1 MNKNI
6 IKEQIVQMLNI
17 INEEVETINKYQN
30 KIPQIDLDII
40 LSNIRQLYEKY
51 YELNKINSYETPVLN
66 ENIKIKE
73 QVAFDKDTKKETIQI
88 DNKNIKKENISPLTK
103 TIIADKFKDKKTS
116 INEKIAQTKT
126 DKSIGSK
133 MQHNH
138 ITDLKA
144 VIGINEK
151 FLFIKELFNGNM
163 QEYNK
168 SINKLND
175 CKNHKETGK
184 HINTLIKRYK
194 WNNESDPVKRFNE
207 LLERKFD

>member
-1 MNKNI
+1 MKNI

-17 INEEVETINKYQN
+17 INEQSETINRYQN
-30 KIPQIDLDII
+30 KISQIDLDIM

-51 YELNKINSYETPVLN
+51 YELNKINNCETPVLN
-66 ENIKIKE
+66 KNIKIEE
-73 QVAFDKDTKKETIQI
+73 QVAFYKHTKKETVRI
-88 DNKNIKKENISPLTK
+88 DNNKIKKEKISHITK
-103 TIIADKFKDKKTS
+103 TIIADKFKDKKES

-168 SINKLND
+168 TVNKLND
-175 CKNHKETGK
+175 CKSHKETNN
-184 HINTLIKRYK
+184 HINTLIKKYK
-194 WNNESDPVKRFNE
+194 WNNESEPVKRFNE
-207 LLERKFD
+207 LLKRKFD